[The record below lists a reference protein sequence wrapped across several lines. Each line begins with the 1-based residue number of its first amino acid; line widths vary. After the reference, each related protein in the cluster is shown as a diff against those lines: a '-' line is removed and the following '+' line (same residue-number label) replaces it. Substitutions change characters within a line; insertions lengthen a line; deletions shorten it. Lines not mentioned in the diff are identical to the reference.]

1 MENKKEDL
9 VITNIRSVLANTYQK
24 QLNNFFGD
32 EKKALRFLSSVVWAI
47 ERTPKLKECTTE
59 SLINSFMIMAQLGFM
74 PSAISGEAFVLPY
87 EDKRNGIVIAQFQI
101 GYQGIVTILYS
112 AGAKSVVA
120 EIVRKGDTFSIINGS
135 VKHEVDPFKS
145 KEERGEPMGAYA
157 IITTQTDG
165 KVEKFMRKDEIL
177 AMGAKFSKSWNS
189 EYSPWKEKNDPEL
202 WMWRKTVLKQ
212 AAKLAPK
219 NEKLNLAIAEDNKDS
234 DIDERIEAAKLETS
248 GMKMGA
254 LEIPKS
260 SETKPKNPKDEKGKK
275 GNPKEVEDTSEGIPT
290 IQQGE

>member
-59 SLINSFMIMAQLGFM
+59 SLINSFMIMAQLEFM
-74 PSAISGEAFVLPY
+74 PSSISGEAFVLPY
-87 EDKRNGIVIAQFQI
+87 EDKKTGKLIAQFQI
-101 GYQGIVTILYS
+101 GYQGIVTIIYS

-120 EIVRKGDTFSIINGS
+120 EIVRKGDKFSIVNGS
-135 VKHEVDPFKS
+135 IKHEIDPFKS
-145 KEERGEPMGAYA
+145 KEERGELMGAYA
-157 IITTQTDG
+157 IITTQTG
-165 KVEKFMRKDEIL
+165 GLVEKFMRKDEIL

-219 NEKLNLAIAEDNKDS
+219 NEKLNLAISEDNKDS
-234 DIDERIEAAKLETS
+234 DIDDRIEAAKLETS

-254 LEIPKS
+254 LETPKQ
-260 SETKPKNPKDEKGKK
+260 SEGKTKDIANEKSKK
-275 GNPKEVEDTSEGIPT
+275 GNPKEVENASEGIPT